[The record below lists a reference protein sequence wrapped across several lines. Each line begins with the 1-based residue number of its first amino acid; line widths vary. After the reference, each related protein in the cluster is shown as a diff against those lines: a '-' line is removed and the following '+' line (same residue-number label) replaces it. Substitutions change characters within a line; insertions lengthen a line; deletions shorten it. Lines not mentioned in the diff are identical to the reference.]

1 MTTYDQF
8 QDSIQEFLGVRLQ
21 LRIQDKQILKWLYEF
36 EKLNPGTVA
45 AIKKRCPYR
54 MPYAWKEWFMDEVA

>member
-8 QDSIQEFLGVRLQ
+8 QYDIQEFVGLQ
-21 LRIQDKQILKWLYEF
+21 LRIQDKEVLKWLYEF

-45 AIKKRCPYR
+45 AIKSKCPYR